1 MRRFLAV
8 TAAGL
13 LLALAAL
20 SPAIAQEPGNARGKR
35 MGPLG
40 PGDNGMCYRHWRCGP
55 SGCGWH
61 KICGN
66 CPDRHSCWP
75 LYGAYGPYGGVGY
88 WGAYS
93 PNLWGMGES
102 YK

>member
-8 TAAGL
+8 IASVFL
-13 LLALAAL
+13 LLALSL
-20 SPAIAQEPGNARGKR
+20 VPADAQDGRGKSR
-35 MGPLG
+35 LG
-40 PGDNGMCYRHWRCGP
+40 PIGKSDLTCHRFWRCGP

-61 KICGN
+61 KVCGA
-66 CPDRHSCWP
+66 CADRFSCWP

-93 PNLWGMGES
+93 ADLWGIAPPR
-102 YK
+102 